1 MSIRRWLVALCL
13 ALSGVAA
20 AYEPDV
26 TQQRQETIP
35 GESDRLLPEGS
46 GIVDRR
52 CMHCL
57 AEFGRYPASE
67 PAFEWQIKLDAGKY
81 VLSSWRLVHPKSD
94 VDFQQVDVQQL
105 EVSKQFAEVV
115 YDIWANNILEARFT
129 RHQPFGVDGTGYRFR
144 TNLRGVGWPSASTW
158 SPSKDLP
165 PKWLANSGDEILALA
180 RAKSP
185 KEAPLLTKLQT
196 VRKRL
201 NDYYRPPPRDPPK
214 QQP

>member
-1 MSIRRWLVALCL
+1 MKVRLWLVVLCL
-13 ALSGVAA
+13 VLPGVAA

-26 TQQRQETIP
+26 TQGREETIP
-35 GESDRLLPEGS
+35 GDSDRLLPEGS

-52 CMHCL
+52 CMRCL
-57 AEFGRYPASE
+57 AEFGRYPSSE
-67 PAFEWQIKLDAGKY
+67 PVFEWQIKLEDGKY
-81 VLSSWRLVHPKSD
+81 VLSSWRLVHPKSE

-115 YDIWANNILEARFT
+115 YDIWVNNILEARFT
-129 RHQPFGVDGTGYRFR
+129 RHRPFGVDGTGYRFR

-165 PKWLANSGDEILALA
+165 PKWLANSGEEILAFA

-185 KEAPLLTKLQT
+185 QEAPVLAKLRA

-201 NDYYRPPPRDPPK
+201 NDYYHPVRDPLK
-214 QQP
+214 IQP